1 MSDPFDPKAPADEV
15 AGTGRP
21 DSPQLADVVEFARE
35 PFTASPSPQSPRTEQ
50 PKAAAPQ
57 PAPPKAEPPKPEPP
71 KAESPKPEPPKPEQP
86 KAEQPKPA
94 ASATPPA
101 PASPLPP
108 APIRTPVMEPE
119 PFVERRTSPWRD
131 PTGSQFQVLSY
142 LRANGRRV
150 LWMVVLPILA
160 AELAL
165 GFLAFGPQQY
175 KAVATVNVPAKG
187 SSVSDVTQSVSD
199 YRSQLKSDAV
209 ARQVAAQTQV
219 KSGKVKSGVSSK
231 RKGTSALV
239 EVSYAN
245 SRKTAVTPVLRA
257 VSREALTA
265 LIQPEVDV
273 AERALQKAQDD
284 LASVQQEIIQFNASK
299 GLLLNPPD
307 AYRAKVA
314 ELGRL
319 QVQAQQA
326 AGTPR
331 KAALD
336 AAVAQATKDVDSLAA
351 IVRDYQK
358 LQTKHD
364 QLQSTI
370 NSTSNKLSEAQARIA
385 AANASSTI
393 DVGGVTKVNPLVK
406 VARAAAITFVV
417 GLLLMVGL
425 LVMLEVLGYGAG
437 SGQGLIP
444 AAADPGAARA
454 PQPAMASRR
463 RSTSNKKRRR

>member
-1 MSDPFDPKAPADEV
+1 
-15 AGTGRP
+15 
-21 DSPQLADVVEFARE
+21 LADVVEFARE
-35 PFTASPSPQSPRTEQ
+35 PFIEEQ
-50 PKAAAPQ
+50 QAAAP
-57 PAPPKAEPPKPEPP
+57 APTPKPEPPKPEPP
-71 KAESPKPEPPKPEQP
+71 KPEPPKPEPPKPEPP
-86 KAEQPKPA
+86 KPEPPKVEAPKPEPEAPKPA
-94 ASATPPA
+94 PEAPA
-101 PASPLPP
+101 PPVTAP
-108 APIRTPVMEPE
+108 AVTTPVRTPVLEAEPS
-119 PFVERRTSPWRD
+119 PVVERRFSPWRE
-131 PTGSQFQVLSY
+131 PTGSQFQVLAY

-150 LWMVVLPILA
+150 LWMVVVPILA

-165 GFLAFGPQQY
+165 GVFAFGPQQY

-219 KSGKVKSGVSSK
+219 KSGSVKSGVTSK
-231 RKGTSALV
+231 RKGTSGLV
-239 EVSYAN
+239 EVTYSSSKKASVN
-245 SRKTAVTPVLRA
+245 PVLRA
-257 VSREALTA
+257 VTREALSA

-284 LASVQQEIIQFNASK
+284 LAGVQQEIIAFNAAH

-336 AAVAQATKDVDSLAA
+336 AAVAQATKEVDSLGA

-370 NSTSNKLSEAQARIA
+370 NSSSNKLSDAQARIA
-385 AANASSTI
+385 ASNASSTI
-393 DVGGVTKVNPLVK
+393 DVGGVTKVNALAR

-425 LVMLEVLGYGAG
+425 LVLLEVLGYGAAT
-437 SGQGLIP
+437 GQGVVPASGATAAPRP
-444 AAADPGAARA
+444 AA
-454 PQPAMASRR
+454 QPVSSRR
-463 RSTSNKKRRR
+463 RSNNSKKKRR